1 LAGIGELEV
10 FEKRTTLVV
19 LAAMAL
25 LAFAGFVTFGPWV
38 VAHAAPDWWLADQTG
53 WRLAR
58 AQARWEAMQIA
69 GWVAIAASPLMLVAL
84 GMAVWRL
91 IRRRPVLRIDEQG
104 IWCRFVRQLGIIPWS
119 DISGAFIATGV
130 SGRRVQ
136 IQLRFLCLKLRDVAT
151 YRERAGRAHHVA
163 HDRLKLPDFH
173 IMGMMGATPPA
184 EEVEAFINAA
194 VARRG
199 GAD

>member
-10 FEKRTTLVV
+10 FEMRTTLVV

-25 LAFAGFVTFGPWV
+25 LAFAGFVTFWPWV
-38 VAHAAPDWWLADQTG
+38 VAHATPDWWLADQTG

-58 AQARWEAMQIA
+58 SQARWEAMQIA
-69 GWVAIAASPLMLVAL
+69 GWVAIAASPLMLVAT

-104 IWCRFVRQLGIIPWS
+104 IWCRFVRRLGIIPWS

-151 YRERAGRAHHVA
+151 YRERAGRAHHLA

-173 IMGMMGATPPA
+173 IMA
-184 EEVEAFINAA
+184 
-194 VARRG
+194 
-199 GAD
+199 